1 MKMRTRL
8 FAPFAILALCGTAI
22 FATLGFGGE
31 DARAPQPAGG
41 AFESADVADTLHRVS
56 IPSGGASIASA
67 TAAAKGKKPRIRY
80 FETAPFELPGGLAR
94 ASELR
99 CPKAG
104 SRVLGGYFGTNFSS
118 SVAETTSAPR
128 NKRTWLEGVTNFSG
142 APDNTVFIGIV
153 CALGVK

>member
-1 MKMRTRL
+1 MTRKFL
-8 FAPFAILALCGTAI
+8 AAFVVIALCGAGA

-56 IPSGGASIASA
+56 MPSGGASMASA
-67 TAAAKGKKPRIRY
+67 SPATKGKKPRIRF